1 MIHSKW
7 YTGVLGSDEIREIY
21 ESMENHPLPLEYK
34 PNAVISRIIFT
45 SPVLS
50 KDPDFAI
57 FTPTLIVIAYS
68 RNIPLSFELR
78 TGYYATQVKV
88 KGAGPN

>member
-1 MIHSKW
+1 M
-7 YTGVLGSDEIREIY
+7 LGSDEIREIY

-78 TGYYATQVKV
+78 TGYYATQVEV